1 MSNQTSDLRPQTSDF
16 EAKDLS
22 EIQRRAQRIRLLL
35 MDCDGVLT
43 DGRIVLLPEAEDIK
57 FFHSHDGQGLKLAAQ
72 AGLRTGVITTRA
84 SRVLERR
91 VKEMKVHH
99 LYQNAENKLEAY
111 EAILKQEGLSD
122 EEVAF
127 IGDDLPDLPVML
139 RVGLAMAVSNAVP
152 EVLAHA
158 HWVTKREGGR
168 GGVRETVEFI
178 LKAQGKWDDV
188 VTRYRMQAAKTEPAP
203 GEVF

>member
-1 MSNQTSDLRPQTSDF
+1 MGTQMEAEDADDLR
-16 EAKDLS
+16 
-22 EIQRRAQRIRLLL
+22 RRAERIRLLL

-43 DGRIVLLPEAEDIK
+43 DGRIVLLPEGEDIK

-99 LYQNAENKLEAY
+99 LYQNTDNKIEAY
-111 EAILKQEGLSD
+111 EAILSEEGLSD

-139 RVGLAMAVSNAVP
+139 RVGLAIAVANAVA
-152 EVLAHA
+152 EVKGQAHL
-158 HWVTKREGGR
+158 VTKKEGGR
-168 GGVRETVEFI
+168 GGVREAVEFI
-178 LKAQGKWDDV
+178 LKVQGKWAGV
-188 VTRYRMQAAKTEPAP
+188 VARFGLPAIQI
-203 GEVF
+203 